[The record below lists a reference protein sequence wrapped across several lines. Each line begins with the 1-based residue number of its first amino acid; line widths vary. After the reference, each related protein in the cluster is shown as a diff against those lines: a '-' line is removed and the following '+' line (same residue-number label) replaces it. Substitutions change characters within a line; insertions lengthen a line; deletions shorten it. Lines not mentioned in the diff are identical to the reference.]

1 MGTWT
6 IDVFFFKFL
15 VFSLVELIL
24 SVYLTGIWCTLLLL
38 VPLDSENHHLFP
50 EMTIRQID
58 CFLSSLITLWRP
70 LSHPGMHHG
79 SLVQCKAVS
88 LIPLL
93 YVYSEFKGQ
102 LTSVISWINL
112 STSKQYLCVH
122 RESTSFEFPVPTT
135 ELDKWWVYNI
145 WPNIFL
151 KSTLTLFRMRQFS
164 ILFQA
169 VKKTSIEGT
178 LSSLLSPLTVAD
190 NYYYNYFSPFICWWV
205 MYYILFWSLYSFHL
219 DINRSIWVAFY
230 YPTFY
235 RRKNRSLENLIV
247 FFKADGSAYM

>member
-58 CFLSSLITLWRP
+58 CFLSSLIMLWRP
-70 LSHPGMHHG
+70 LSHPRMHHG
-79 SLVQCKAVS
+79 SLVQCKTVS

-112 STSKQYLCVH
+112 STTKQYLCVH
-122 RESTSFEFPVPTT
+122 REYVLWIS
-135 ELDKWWVYNI
+135 
-145 WPNIFL
+145 
-151 KSTLTLFRMRQFS
+151 
-164 ILFQA
+164 
-169 VKKTSIEGT
+169 
-178 LSSLLSPLTVAD
+178 
-190 NYYYNYFSPFICWWV
+190 
-205 MYYILFWSLYSFHL
+205 
-219 DINRSIWVAFY
+219 
-230 YPTFY
+230 
-235 RRKNRSLENLIV
+235 
-247 FFKADGSAYM
+247 SAYHRTWQMVSLQYMAKYIFKKYFDTV